1 MQRNDSYSSGLDL
14 RTLLFYISLA
24 LVICQDEEICV
35 DNCISRWW
43 RIGSLLIYVWI
54 KGKKNNNKN
63 KQTNK

>member
-35 DNCISRWW
+35 DNCIPKWW
-43 RIGSLLIYVWI
+43 RIGSLLIYVC
-54 KGKKNNNKN
+54 G
-63 KQTNK
+63 